1 MPSFSAPALRGVI
14 RAVCTAP
21 AKGVQKKDRGEGRLV
36 PGKGLEGDGHFGFAH
51 RQVSLLDEADIE
63 VMKRSIP
70 TLFHGAFAENIVT
83 EGIDLKALVLGDL
96 LRIGTALLR
105 VTQIGKEC
113 HSRCAIYEAAGDC
126 IMPRLGIFCEVL
138 TEGPVRVGDAV
149 EFVPEELPERLVL
162 REITRI
168 AGGKGETV
176 TDSMLRE
183 ARVTLVLDGEE
194 QVTAVCTPG
203 EERYWAVG
211 HLKCRR
217 LIDGRED
224 IASLE
229 ILPGEVRVAR
239 KKMTAGL
246 PLLQRILSSSASALL
261 EKDAGPALGPVESG
275 NWSIP
280 ASALQDGADWLGEA
294 PVFRATGGTH
304 AAALIHRTGRRLFLT
319 EDIGRHNAVDK
330 AVGWAVLHAVPLG
343 ETALVV
349 SGRLPEDMVHKAAGA
364 GIPFLGSISAAIA
377 EGAEAAERGGVTL
390 AGFIRNGRMNVYT
403 RPDRVMP
410 DA

>member
-1 MPSFSAPALRGVI
+1 MPFSSVPPLRGVI

-21 AKGVQKKDRGEGRLV
+21 AKGMQKKDRGEGRLV

-51 RQVSLLDEADIE
+51 RQVSLLDEGDIKI
-63 VMKRSIP
+63 MKQSIP
-70 TLFHGAFAENIVT
+70 TLFHGAFAENLVT
-83 EGIDLKALVLGDL
+83 EGIDLKSLVLGDL

-138 TEGPVRVGDAV
+138 TEGPVRVGDTV
-149 EFVPEELPERLVL
+149 EFVPEELPERLVR

-183 ARVTLVLDGEE
+183 ARVTLVLDGEK
-194 QVTAVCTPG
+194 QVTALCSPG

-246 PLLQRILSSSASALL
+246 PLLQRILSSSPSAIP
-261 EKDAGPALGPVESG
+261 EERTGQGLGSVESAD
-275 NWSIP
+275 WSIP
-280 ASALQDGADWLGEA
+280 ASVLQDGADWLGEA
-294 PVFRATGGTH
+294 PVFRAAGGTH
-304 AAALIHRTGRRLFLT
+304 AAALIHRTGNRLFLT

-330 AVGWAVLHAVPLG
+330 AVGWAVLHAVPRG

-349 SGRLPEDMVHKAAGA
+349 SGRLPEDMVHKAVGA
-364 GIPFLGSISAAIA
+364 GIHVLGSVSAAIA
-377 EGAEAAERGGVTL
+377 EGAEAAERGGITL
-390 AGFIRNGRMNVYT
+390 VGFIRNGGMNVYT
-403 RPDRVMP
+403 RPDRVVP

>member
-1 MPSFSAPALRGVI
+1 MPSSSAPALRGVI

-21 AKGVQKKDRGEGRLV
+21 SKGVQKHDRGEGRLV

-51 RQVSLLDEADIE
+51 RQVSLLDAADIE

-70 TLFHGAFAENIVT
+70 TLFHGAFAENLVT
-83 EGIDLKALVLGDL
+83 EGISLKTLVLGDL

-138 TEGPVRVGDAV
+138 TEGPVRVGDPV
-149 EFVPEELPERLVL
+149 EFVPEELPERLIR

-168 AGGKGETV
+168 ACGKRETAA
-176 TDSMLRE
+176 DSMLRE

-217 LIDGRED
+217 LISGRED

-261 EKDAGPALGPVESG
+261 EKGAGPALGSVETG
-275 NWSIP
+275 DWSIP

-304 AAALIHRTGRRLFLT
+304 AAALLHRTGKRLFLT

-343 ETALVV
+343 EAVLLV
-349 SGRLPEDMVHKAAGA
+349 SGRLPEDMVHKAVGA
-364 GIPFLGSISAAIA
+364 GIPVLGSISAAIA
-377 EGAEAAERGGVTL
+377 EGAEAAERGGITL

-403 RPDRVMP
+403 RPDRIS

>member
-1 MPSFSAPALRGVI
+1 MPYSSAPALRGVI
-14 RAVCTAP
+14 LAVCTAP

-51 RQVSLLDEADIE
+51 RQVSLLDAADIE

-70 TLFHGAFAENIVT
+70 TLFHGAFAENLVT
-83 EGIDLKALVLGDL
+83 GGIDLKSLVLGDL

-138 TEGPVRVGDAV
+138 AEGPVRVGDTV
-149 EFVPEELPERLVL
+149 EFVPEELPERMVR

-168 AGGKGETV
+168 AGGKRESV

-183 ARVTLVLDGEE
+183 ARVTLVLDGEK

-261 EKDAGPALGPVESG
+261 EEGAGPALGSVEESG
-275 NWSIP
+275 GWSIP

-304 AAALIHRTGRRLFLT
+304 AAALIGRTGKRLFLT

-330 AVGWAVLHAVPLG
+330 AVGWAVLHAVPPG
-343 ETALVV
+343 ETVLVV
-349 SGRLPEDMVHKAAGA
+349 SGRLPEDMVHKAVGA
-364 GIPFLGSISAAIA
+364 GIPVLGSISAAIA
-377 EGAEAAERGGVTL
+377 EGAEAAERGGITL

-403 RPDRVMP
+403 RPDRIL

>member
-1 MPSFSAPALRGVI
+1 M
-14 RAVCTAP
+14 AVCTAP
-21 AKGVQKKDRGEGRLV
+21 AKGVQKKDQGEGRLV

-51 RQVSLLDEADIE
+51 RQVSLLDAADIE

-70 TLFHGAFAENIVT
+70 TLFHGAFAENLVT
-83 EGIDLKALVLGDL
+83 EGIDLKSLVLGDL

-138 TEGPVRVGDAV
+138 TEGPLKVGDTV
-149 EFVPEELPERLVL
+149 EFVPEELPERLVR

-168 AGGKGETV
+168 AGGRRETV

-183 ARVTLVLDGEE
+183 ARVTLVLDGEK

-261 EKDAGPALGPVESG
+261 EEGAGSALGSVEAAD
-275 NWSIP
+275 WSIP
-280 ASALQDGADWLGEA
+280 AAALQDGADWLGEA

-304 AAALIHRTGRRLFLT
+304 AAALIHRTGKRLFLT

-330 AVGWAVLHAVPLG
+330 AVGWAVLHAVPLV

-364 GIPFLGSISAAIA
+364 GIPVLGSISAAIA
-377 EGAEAAERGGVTL
+377 EGAEAAERGGITL

-403 RPDRVMP
+403 RPDRIL